1 MDKGSAAG
9 SNGSVSTASVYG
21 LHKHALGPMET
32 LAQSISTMGPTC
44 SPAMTVPLVFATAGN
59 GTWLAYLL
67 ATGCTLLMALCVARF
82 AKESASPGSLYSYTM
97 ASLPPV
103 WGGVAA
109 WALLLAYV
117 ATGASVTG
125 GFVHYANVLLGEFA
139 GFTAPP
145 VLLAALAVA
154 VAIAVAYKDVKV
166 SARLMVYIEL
176 ASVTIITIVFAL
188 MLWKR
193 GLHVDPAQL
202 SLRGVHWSGVRLG
215 IVLAMFSFVG
225 FESATTLGEEAQQPL
240 KTIPRAV
247 IQSALLS
254 GLFFITASYTEVMG
268 FPASQGTLDQSAA
281 PMSALATAAGVAKL
295 GTLIDVGAMVSMFA
309 CTLACVTAAARVLLM
324 MAHEGLAHSSMR
336 RTHARNATPHV
347 AVLVTGLATMLFPV
361 ALALGKINGEMIY
374 DWMGSLATY
383 GFIAVYALVAIA
395 LPLHLKAEKK
405 LTAPIV
411 LLSTAAVLAMA
422 MVLEGTL
429 YPVPEAP
436 KNWLP
441 YLFLAYLCAAV
452 GWHHWQARGGR
463 TSPDRNSEL
472 AAVPEPAEVE

>member
-1 MDKGSAAG
+1 
-9 SNGSVSTASVYG
+9 VSKESIYG

-67 ATGCTLLMALCVARF
+67 ATGCALLIALCVARF
-82 AKESASPGSLYSYTM
+82 ARESASPGSLYSYTM

-125 GFVHYANVLLGEFA
+125 GFVHYANVLLGEFG
-139 GFTAPP
+139 GFAAPP
-145 VLLAALAVA
+145 ALLAAFAVA

-166 SARLMVYIEL
+166 SAQMMVYIEL
-176 ASVTIITIVFAL
+176 ASVTIIGVVFAL
-188 MLWKR
+188 LLWKR
-193 GLHVDPAQL
+193 GFHVDPAQL
-202 SLRGVHWSGVRLG
+202 SLRGVNFSGVRLA

-225 FESATTLGEEAQQPL
+225 FESATTLGEEAREPL

-268 FPASQGTLDQSAA
+268 FPASAGKLDESAA
-281 PMSALATAAGVAKL
+281 PMSALAAAAGVAKL
-295 GTLIDVGAMVSMFA
+295 GVLIDIGAMVSMFA

-324 MAHEGLAHSSMR
+324 MAHEGLAHRSMG
-336 RTHARNATPHV
+336 RTHAKNATPHV
-347 AVLVTGLATMLFPV
+347 AVMVTGLATMLFPV
-361 ALALGKINGEMIY
+361 GLALAKVADTTIY

-383 GFIAVYALVAIA
+383 GFIAVYALVAVA
-395 LPLHLKAEKK
+395 LPLHLRAEKR
-405 LTAPIV
+405 LTAGV
-411 LLSTAAVLAMA
+411 VALSVAAVLAMG
-422 MVLEGTL
+422 MVLEGTI

-441 YLFLAYLCAAV
+441 YLFLAYLGAAV
-452 GWHHWQARGGR
+452 GWHHWQARGSR
-463 TSPDRNSEL
+463 TGGAMAVVSE
-472 AAVPEPAEVE
+472 VGEVE

>member
-1 MDKGSAAG
+1 MDEGSGSGAA
-9 SNGSVSTASVYG
+9 SSVYG
-21 LHKHALGPMET
+21 LHRHALGPLET

-82 AKESASPGSLYSYTM
+82 ARESASPGSLYSYTM

-125 GFVHYANVLLGEFA
+125 GFVHYANVLLQEFA
-139 GFTAPP
+139 GWTAPAA
-145 VLLAALAVA
+145 LLAAVA
-154 VAIAVAYKDVKV
+154 VGVSIAVAYKDVKV
-166 SARLMVYIEL
+166 SARMMVYIEL
-176 ASVTIITIVFAL
+176 ASVATISVVFAL
-188 MLWKR
+188 LLWKR
-193 GLHVDPAQL
+193 GLHVDAAQL
-202 SLRGVHWSGVRLG
+202 SLRGVKWSGVRLA

-225 FESATTLGEEAQQPL
+225 FESASTLGEEAKEPL
-240 KTIPRAV
+240 RTIPRAV
-247 IQSALLS
+247 ILSALLS
-254 GLFFITASYTEVMG
+254 GMFFITASYTEVMG
-268 FPASQGTLDQSAA
+268 FPVAGAGTLDQSAA
-281 PMSALATAAGVAKL
+281 PMSVLAAAAGVARL
-295 GTLIDVGAMVSMFA
+295 GVLIDIGAAVSMFA

-336 RTHARNATPHV
+336 RTHARNATPHM
-347 AVLVTGLATMLFPV
+347 AVLVVGAATMLFPV
-361 ALALGKINGEMIY
+361 ALALGKYSGETIY

-383 GFIAVYALVAIA
+383 GFIAVYALVAVA
-395 LPLHLKAEKK
+395 LPLHLRAEKK
-405 LTAPIV
+405 LTWPVVV
-411 LLSTAAVLAMA
+411 LSVAAVLAMG

-441 YLFLAYLCAAV
+441 YLFLAYLGAAV
-452 GWHHWQARGGR
+452 GWGRWQARGR
-463 TSPDRNSEL
+463 KSQAKTEEL
-472 AAVPEPAEVE
+472 AASLAAVREAAEAE